1 MIQRIQSLYLL
12 IAAILTALLLKWP
25 FAEFLIDSTVYVF
38 KAGSIEA
45 SDGSF
50 LLVKT
55 LPLLILLIIILGLTV
70 VTVFLYKKRTLQ
82 MRLTIFSILL
92 TLGIYALFY
101 YYYNQAMSLKSLTFS
116 YDIGLVIPL
125 VNGILLFL
133 AFRGI
138 KKDDE
143 VIKSLDRI
151 R

>member
-45 SDGSF
+45 GDGSF

-70 VTVFLYKKRTLQ
+70 VTVSLYKKRTLQ

-101 YYYNQAMSLKSLTFS
+101 YYYNQAMSL
-116 YDIGLVIPL
+116 
-125 VNGILLFL
+125 NH
-133 AFRGI
+133 
-138 KKDDE
+138 
-143 VIKSLDRI
+143 
-151 R
+151 